1 MSRARRARA
10 LRAASRPLREHLV
23 HVGIFAA
30 ICASSLCA
38 YTGLNEVALAL
49 SLAANGVWVFHG

>member
-1 MSRARRARA
+1 MRRTRRSRAV
-10 LRAASRPLREHLV
+10 RAANKPLREHLV

-38 YTGLNEVALAL
+38 YTGLHEVALAL
-49 SLAANGVWVFHG
+49 SLGANGVWVFHG